1 VSKSSRRRARAK
13 VRKQVASRTRGVP
26 ATAAKLHT
34 TRTTHVPAK
43 KVEPRARAVIKAAVE
58 PSRPGFADAVHAVIW
73 RTGLLNVA
81 AIARRELGALFV
93 SPVGWVVAG
102 VFTFLV
108 SGFGFIGTVLVGQ
121 QSPASPSIVVGSA
134 TMNGVFGIITGFMTL
149 ILVPVVTM
157 RLIAEER
164 SQGTLELLLTSP
176 VRDWELAVGKWLGA
190 FVFYVLLLATS
201 VAYVVLLAIY
211 VPDKTTI
218 SVAGL
223 AIHVGALDFGLI
235 AATYIGMLVVGAA
248 AIAIGILA
256 SSVTKNQIIAYVISL
271 VALLAIWYTALLL
284 GFFTTPPLSLFFDY
298 VAGYF
303 RYQSFSLGQ
312 VTLRDTAYFLSLAAG
327 ALFLTTRVL
336 ESRRWR

>member
-13 VRKQVASRTRGVP
+13 VRKQVAQRTRSVP
-26 ATAAKLHT
+26 ATAAKLHAA
-34 TRTTHVPAK
+34 RATHVPAR
-43 KVEPRARAVIKAAVE
+43 KVEPRARAVVKAAVE

-108 SGFGFIGTVLVGQ
+108 SGFGFIGTVLAGQ
-121 QSPASPSIVVGSA
+121 QA
-134 TMNGVFGIITGFMTL
+134 TMDGVFGVITGFLTL

-164 SQGTLELLLTSP
+164 SQGTLELLLTSS
-176 VRDWELAVGKWLGA
+176 VRDWELVVGKWLGA
-190 FVFYVLLLATS
+190 FVFYLLLIATTL
-201 VAYVVLLAIY
+201 VYVVLLAVY

-223 AIHVGALDFGLI
+223 SIHVGALDFGLI
-235 AATYIGMLVVGAA
+235 AATYIGMVVVGAA
-248 AIAIGILA
+248 AIAIGVLA
-256 SSVTKNQIIAYVISL
+256 SSVTKNQVIAYVVSL
-271 VALLAIWYTALLL
+271 FALLAIWYTAFLL
-284 GFFTTPPLSLFFDY
+284 GLFTRPPLSLFFDY

-312 VTLRDTAYFLSLAAG
+312 VALRDTVYFLSLAIG
-327 ALFLTTRVL
+327 ALFLTTRLL

>member
-1 VSKSSRRRARAK
+1 VARAG
-13 VRKQVASRTRGVP
+13 VEAS
-26 ATAAKLHT
+26 
-34 TRTTHVPAK
+34 
-43 KVEPRARAVIKAAVE
+43 
-58 PSRPGFADAVHAVIW
+58 SPGFADAVHAVLW

-81 AIARRELGALFV
+81 AIARRELGAVFV

-108 SGFGFIGTVLVGQ
+108 SGFGFIGTVLAGQ
-121 QSPASPSIVVGSA
+121 QA
-134 TMNGVFGIITGFMTL
+134 TMDGVFGIITGFLTL

-176 VRDWELAVGKWLGA
+176 VRDWELVVGKWLGA
-190 FVFYVLLLATS
+190 FAFYLLLVATT
-201 VAYVVLLAIY
+201 VVYVVLLAVY
-211 VPDKTTI
+211 LPDKTTI

-223 AIHVGALDFGLI
+223 SIKVGALDFGLI
-235 AATYIGMLVVGAA
+235 AATYIGLVVVGAA
-248 AIAIGILA
+248 AIAIGVLA
-256 SSVTKNQIIAYVISL
+256 SSVTKNQIIAYIGSL
-271 VALLAIWYTALLL
+271 FALLAIWYTAFLL
-284 GFFTTPPLSLFFDY
+284 GRFTRPPLSLFFDY

-312 VTLRDTAYFLSLAAG
+312 VALRDTVYFASLAIG
-327 ALFLTTRVL
+327 ALFLTTRLL

>member
-13 VRKQVASRTRGVP
+13 VRKQVAARTRGVP
-26 ATAAKLHT
+26 ATAAKLHAA
-34 TRTTHVPAK
+34 RTTGEPAR
-43 KVEPRARAVIKAAVE
+43 KVESRARVVVKAAIE
-58 PSRPGFADAVHAVIW
+58 PSRPGFADAVHAVMW

-108 SGFGFIGTVLVGQ
+108 SGFGFIGTVLAGQ
-121 QSPASPSIVVGSA
+121 QA
-134 TMNGVFGIITGFMTL
+134 TMDGVFSVITGFLTL

-164 SQGTLELLLTSP
+164 SQGTLELLLTSS
-176 VRDWELAVGKWLGA
+176 VRDWELVVGKWLGA
-190 FVFYVLLLATS
+190 FVFYLLLIGTTL
-201 VAYVVLLAIY
+201 VYVVLLAVY
-211 VPDKTTI
+211 LPDKTSI
-218 SVAGL
+218 SLAGL
-223 AIHVGALDFGLI
+223 SIHVGALDFGLI
-235 AATYIGMLVVGAA
+235 AATYIGLVVVGAA
-248 AIAIGILA
+248 AIAIGVLA
-256 SSVTKNQIIAYVISL
+256 SSVTRNQIIAYIGSL
-271 VALLAIWYTALLL
+271 FALLAIWYTALLL
-284 GFFTTPPLSLFFDY
+284 GRFTRPPLSLFFDY

-312 VTLRDTAYFLSLAAG
+312 VALRDTVYFASLAIG
-327 ALFLTTRVL
+327 ALFLTTRLL

>member
-1 VSKSSRRRARAK
+1 VSKSSRRRRAK
-13 VRKQVASRTRGVP
+13 VRKQVAQRTRGVP
-26 ATAAKLHT
+26 ATAAKLHAA
-34 TRTTHVPAK
+34 RTARAPART
-43 KVEPRARAVIKAAVE
+43 VQSRPRAAVTAAVE
-58 PSRPGFADAVHAVIW
+58 SSQPGFADAIHAVVS
-73 RTGLLNVA
+73 RTGVLNVA

-108 SGFGFIGTVLVGQ
+108 SGFGFIGTVLAGQ
-121 QSPASPSIVVGSA
+121 QA
-134 TMNGVFGIITGFMTL
+134 TMDGVFTVITGFLTL

-164 SQGTLELLLTSP
+164 SQGTLELLLTSS
-176 VRDWELAVGKWLGA
+176 VRDWELVVGKWLGA
-190 FVFYVLLLATS
+190 FAFYLLLIATTI
-201 VAYVVLLAIY
+201 VYVVLLAVY
-211 VPDKTTI
+211 LPDKTTV

-223 AIHVGALDFGLI
+223 SIHVGALDFGLI
-235 AATYIGMLVVGAA
+235 AATYVGLVLVGAA
-248 AIAIGILA
+248 AIAIGVLA
-256 SSVTKNQIIAYVISL
+256 SSVTKNQIIAYILSL
-271 VALLAIWYTALLL
+271 FGLLAIWYTAFLL
-284 GFFTTPPLSLFFDY
+284 GLFTRPPLSLFFDY

-312 VTLRDTAYFLSLAAG
+312 VALRDTVYFLSLALG

>member
-1 VSKSSRRRARAK
+1 MVAK
-13 VRKQVASRTRGVP
+13 PGVEASG
-26 ATAAKLHT
+26 
-34 TRTTHVPAK
+34 
-43 KVEPRARAVIKAAVE
+43 
-58 PSRPGFADAVHAVIW
+58 PGFADVVHAALW

-81 AIARRELGALFV
+81 AIARRELGAVFV

-108 SGFGFIGTVLVGQ
+108 SGFGFIGTVLAGQ
-121 QSPASPSIVVGSA
+121 QA
-134 TMNGVFGIITGFMTL
+134 TMDGVFGVITGFLTL

-176 VRDWELAVGKWLGA
+176 VRDWELVVGKWLGA
-190 FVFYVLLLATS
+190 FVFYLLLVATT
-201 VAYVVLLAIY
+201 VVYVVLLTVY
-211 VPDKTTI
+211 LPDKTTI

-223 AIHVGALDFGLI
+223 SIHVGALDFGLI
-235 AATYIGMLVVGAA
+235 AATYIGMVVVGAA
-248 AIAIGILA
+248 AIAIGVLA
-256 SSVTKNQIIAYVISL
+256 SSVTKNQIIAYVVSL
-271 VALLAIWYTALLL
+271 FALLAIWYTAFLL
-284 GFFTTPPLSLFFDY
+284 GLFTRPPLSLFFDY

-312 VTLRDTAYFLSLAAG
+312 VALRDGVYFASLAIG
-327 ALFLTTRVL
+327 ALFLTTRLL

>member
-1 VSKSSRRRARAK
+1 
-13 VRKQVASRTRGVP
+13 VP
-26 ATAAKLHT
+26 T
-34 TRTTHVPAK
+34 V
-43 KVEPRARAVIKAAVE
+43 VEAAVE
-58 PSRPGFADAVHAVIW
+58 PSGPAFADALHAVIW

-108 SGFGFIGTVLVGQ
+108 SGFGFIGTVLAGQ
-121 QSPASPSIVVGSA
+121 QA
-134 TMNGVFGIITGFMTL
+134 TMDGVFSVITGFLTL

-164 SQGTLELLLTSP
+164 SQGTLELLLTSS
-176 VRDWELAVGKWLGA
+176 VRDWELVVGKWLGA
-190 FVFYVLLLATS
+190 FTFYLLLIATTL
-201 VAYVVLLAIY
+201 VYVVLLAVY
-211 VPDKTTI
+211 LPDKTTF

-223 AIHVGALDFGLI
+223 SIHVGALDFGLI
-235 AATYIGMLVVGAA
+235 AATYVGLVVVGAA
-248 AIAIGILA
+248 AIAIGVLA
-256 SSVTKNQIIAYVISL
+256 SSVTKNQIIAYIGSL
-271 VALLAIWYTALLL
+271 FALLAIWYTAFLL
-284 GFFTTPPLSLFFDY
+284 GLFTRPPLSLFFDY

-312 VTLRDTAYFLSLAAG
+312 VALRDTVYFASLAIG
-327 ALFLTTRVL
+327 ALFLAARLL